1 MDQEK
6 IGRFITE
13 CRKSKNMTQEDL
25 ALKLN
30 VSNRSVSRWENG
42 KTMPDYSLLNNL
54 CLVLDIDVNEL
65 LKGERIKKE
74 DIEETRIE
82 NLDVILK
89 EYYKM
94 KTQKIVFIAIS
105 GILSYLLIQVLLSLL
120 IIYFVSLGFNDK
132 YEITTDTSKYNEVIG
147 ENAQEKYKNKWGM
160 EEDILPKDISN
171 LNVLDFKM
179 VYYNPWDANYLSYLV
194 IDYSEEEYNKEI
206 ERLNNIGIEEYKGY
220 YGVTGF
226 SKYELVAMNS
236 DSYQG
241 FVYAITDG
249 KSKIIYVEIIFCNYY
264 MDIKYEEQI
273 PIEFLPDGFDA
284 KMDNQY
290 MKDNI

>member
-42 KTMPDYSLLNNL
+42 KTMPDYSLLNDL
-54 CLVLDIDVNEL
+54 CSVLDIDVNEL

-94 KTQKIVFIAIS
+94 KTQKIVFIIIS
-105 GILSYLLIQVLLSLL
+105 GILGYLLIQVLLSLL
-120 IIYFVSLGFNDK
+120 IIYLIGLGFNDK
-132 YEITTDTSKYNEVIG
+132 YEITTDTNKYNEVIG

-249 KSKIIYVEIIFCNYY
+249 NSKIIYVEIIFCNYF

-273 PIEFLPDGFDA
+273 PIEYLPDGFDA

-290 MKDNI
+290 MKDNK

>member
-42 KTMPDYSLLNNL
+42 KTMPDYSLLNDL
-54 CLVLDIDVNEL
+54 CSVLDIDVNEL

-94 KTQKIVFIAIS
+94 KTQKIVFIIIS
-105 GILSYLLIQVLLSLL
+105 GILGYLLIQVLLSLL
-120 IIYFVSLGFNDK
+120 IIYLIGLGFNDK
-132 YEITTDTSKYNEVIG
+132 YEITTDTNKYNEVIG

-241 FVYAITDG
+241 FVYAITDSN
-249 KSKIIYVEIIFCNYY
+249 SKIIYVEIIFCNYF

-273 PIEFLPDGFDA
+273 PIEYLPDGFDA

-290 MKDNI
+290 MKDNK